1 MKEKL
6 IELFE
11 YNYYFNNKLIEFISE
26 NFQLKPEKS
35 VKLLNHL
42 INAQQ
47 IWNPRINNESEFEVW
62 QINDW
67 NNISKINADNYSKTL
82 EIIHNENPR
91 NIIEYKNSKGQK
103 FINKI
108 EDVLFHVINHSTY
121 HRGQIATD
129 IKNNG
134 IEPLT
139 TDYIFYKRKIE
150 E

>member
-1 MKEKL
+1 MKEKF

-11 YNYYFNNKLIEFISE
+11 YNYHFNNKLIEFISE
-26 NFQLKPEKS
+26 NFQLKPEKT

-47 IWNPRINNESEFEVW
+47 IWNARINNESEFEVW

-67 NNISKINADNYSKTL
+67 NNISKINTDNYSKTL
-82 EIIHNENPR
+82 EIIHNKSPENS
-91 NIIEYKNSKGQK
+91 IEYKNSKGEK

-121 HRGQIATD
+121 HRAQIATD

-134 IEPLT
+134 IEPIN

>member
-1 MKEKL
+1 MKEKF

-11 YNYYFNNKLIEFISE
+11 YNYHFNKKLIEFISE
-26 NFQLKPEKS
+26 NFQLKPEKT

-47 IWNPRINNESEFEVW
+47 IWNARINNESEFEVW

-67 NNISKINADNYSKTL
+67 NNISKINTDNYSKTL
-82 EIIHNENPR
+82 EIIHNKSPENS
-91 NIIEYKNSKGQK
+91 IEYKNSKGEK

-121 HRGQIATD
+121 HRAQIATD

-134 IEPLT
+134 IEPIN

>member
-1 MKEKL
+1 MKEKF

-11 YNYYFNNKLIEFISE
+11 YNYHFNKKLIEFISE
-26 NFQLKPEKS
+26 NFQLKPEKT

-47 IWNPRINNESEFEVW
+47 IWNARINNESEFEVS

-67 NNISKINADNYSKTL
+67 NNISKINTDNYSKTL
-82 EIIHNENPR
+82 GIIHNKSPENS
-91 NIIEYKNSKGQK
+91 IEYKNSKGEK

-121 HRGQIATD
+121 HRAQIATD

-134 IEPLT
+134 IEPIN

>member
-1 MKEKL
+1 MKEKF

-11 YNYYFNNKLIEFISE
+11 YNYHFNKKLIEFISE
-26 NFQLKPEKS
+26 NFQLKPEKT

-47 IWNPRINNESEFEVW
+47 IWNARINNESEFEVW

-67 NNISKINADNYSKTL
+67 NNISKINTDNYSKTL
-82 EIIHNENPR
+82 GIIHNKSPENS
-91 NIIEYKNSKGQK
+91 IEYKNSKGEK

-121 HRGQIATD
+121 HRAQIATD

-134 IEPLT
+134 IEPIN

>member
-1 MKEKL
+1 MKEKF

-11 YNYYFNNKLIEFISE
+11 YIYHFNNKLIEFISE
-26 NFQLKPEKS
+26 NFQLKPEKT

-47 IWNPRINNESEFEVW
+47 IWNARINNESEFEVW

-67 NNISKINADNYSKTL
+67 NNISKINTDNYSKTL
-82 EIIHNENPR
+82 EIIHNKSPENS
-91 NIIEYKNSKGQK
+91 IEYKNSKGEK
-103 FINKI
+103 FRNKI

-121 HRGQIATD
+121 HRAQIATD

-134 IEPLT
+134 IEPIN
-139 TDYIFYKRKIE
+139 TDYILYKRKIE